1 MIIRNVDVPPEW
13 EYLFDTVIVK
23 QAGHYSYNGKFTH
36 TKIRVYAYLKP
47 DYVQQYQAYCAID
60 TDFKFDSVTRNHF
73 GEYYEEYYIS
83 GDILPFSERFF
94 VPNIFNIG
102 FEIPAELA
110 KKLIELSE
118 TSKPIT

>member
-1 MIIRNVDVPPEW
+1 MIIKNVDVPPEW
-13 EYLFDTVIVK
+13 GYLFDTVIVK

-36 TKIRVYAYLKP
+36 TKIRVYAYLKS

-60 TDFKFDSVTRNHF
+60 PDFKFDSVARNHF
-73 GEYYEEYYIS
+73 GNCYAEYYIC
-83 GDILPFSERFF
+83 GDLLPFSERFF

-102 FEIPAELA
+102 FEIPVELA
-110 KKLIELSE
+110 KKLVELSE

>member
-13 EYLFDTVIVK
+13 EYLFESVIVK
-23 QAGHYSYNGKFTH
+23 QSYAYSYNRE
-36 TKIRVYAYLKP
+36 IVNRRILVYAYLKP

-73 GEYYEEYYIS
+73 GEYYEEYYIC
-83 GDILPFSERFF
+83 GDLLPFSERFF

-102 FEIPAELA
+102 FEIPVELA